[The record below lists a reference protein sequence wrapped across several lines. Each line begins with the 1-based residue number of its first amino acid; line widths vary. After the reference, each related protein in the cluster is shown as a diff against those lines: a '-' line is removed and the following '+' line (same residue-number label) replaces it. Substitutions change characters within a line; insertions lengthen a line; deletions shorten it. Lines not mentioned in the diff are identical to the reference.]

1 MKFEKVLT
9 ITLKSQASH
18 SARHR
23 RGARPVRGEVTD
35 TAERG
40 DDPEGTVRHGR
51 GPQPRCPVESCRQSP
66 EVSNTRWNPE
76 MW

>member
-1 MKFEKVLT
+1 M
-9 ITLKSQASH
+9 
-18 SARHR
+18 
-23 RGARPVRGEVTD
+23 RGEVTD

-40 DDPEGTVRHGR
+40 DDPEGTVRHGH
-51 GPQPRCPVESCRQSP
+51 GPQPRRPVESCRQSP